1 MRHHNSN
8 RKFGR
13 VTKVRKGLMRSLAVA
28 LVEKGKIK
36 TTEPKAKELRP
47 YVEKLVT
54 AGKKNTLASRRAIIE
69 KIGGAKSAKII
80 LETLS
85 PKYMDR
91 KGGYTRITK
100 LGKRLKDASPMA
112 YIEFI

>member
-1 MRHHNSN
+1 MRHHNAN

-36 TTEPKAKELRP
+36 TTMAKAKELRP
-47 YVEKLVT
+47 YVEKIVT
-54 AGKKNTLASRRAIIE
+54 AGKKNTIAARRNIIE
-69 KIGGAKSAKII
+69 KVGSEKAAKHVVDVLA
-80 LETLS
+80 
-85 PKYMDR
+85 PKYLEV

-100 LGKRLKDASPMA
+100 LGRRLKDASPMA
-112 YIEFI
+112 YIEFV